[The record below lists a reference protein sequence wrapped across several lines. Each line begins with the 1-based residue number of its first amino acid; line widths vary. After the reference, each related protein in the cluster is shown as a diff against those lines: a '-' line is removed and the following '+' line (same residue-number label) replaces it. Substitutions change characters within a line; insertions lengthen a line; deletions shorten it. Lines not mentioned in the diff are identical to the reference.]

1 DIIYYVKQHFQSI
14 FNGIRD
20 LKLSIT
26 NIDQPKVDKERRA
39 TATSESRSHSEF
51 VVITQ
56 QDIIQV
62 MSDDG
67 ECMPLHRSLP
77 LQKSVEQWL
86 SRLQESVAETIRT
99 DIASCIKDL
108 DNGLPYEEL
117 ISKYT

>member
-1 DIIYYVKQHFQSI
+1 TTV
-14 FNGIRD
+14 
-20 LKLSIT
+20 
-26 NIDQPKVDKERRA
+26 
-39 TATSESRSHSEF
+39 TSESRSHAEF

-67 ECMPLHRSLP
+67 ECMPLRRSVP

-86 SRLQESVAETIRT
+86 SRLQESVAETIRM
-99 DIASCIKDL
+99 DISSCIKDL

-117 ISKYT
+117 VSK